1 MSVNQNLINILIIDD
16 SVVDREVYRRYLS
29 QQATVNYKIVE
40 AECGEDGLKIIEN
53 FQPDLILLDY
63 LLPDFNGLEFIAEL
77 KAQTNKIP
85 PIIMLTGQGNE
96 VVAVKAMKS
105 GVKDY
110 LVKGK
115 LTSDSLVISVKN
127 VLQQHH
133 LQSLLTKNKQQ
144 QQLIAETALRIRQSL
159 DLSAILNT
167 AVKEVRLLLNCD
179 RVVVYRF
186 AADMS
191 GDVVAESVKSAW
203 KKSLGEKV
211 IDTCFQSKGTAR
223 YKRGETWAVDNIY
236 QSKLSDC
243 HIKLLEKFQVKANA
257 VVPIL
262 LASSSLESN
271 SSGLWGLLIA
281 HQCNQIR
288 HWEDDDIELLDKL
301 AVHLAIAIQQAELL
315 GNLKSELDTRQK
327 LEAELERLVR
337 VLETS
342 EDYIELADAQGRV
355 IWSNPRMKQI
365 VGMSNDVDVTKLFI
379 ADHHP
384 VWALNVIKEIGVPTA
399 INKGSWLGETAL
411 LTKDDREIPVSQLI
425 LAHKSPEGKVEYI
438 STVMRDLTNQ
448 KQTEKSLKER
458 AEELEWLNQELIKT
472 TSLLTK
478 RNQELDRFAY
488 VTSHDLKAPLR
499 AIANLATWLGEDLEG
514 EIPEEN
520 QHQLQLMQSR
530 VRRMEGLI
538 QGLLEYS
545 RVGRK
550 GSSETIVNVADL
562 LNEVI
567 DSLSP
572 PPGFAIAIAPNMPVF
587 KTDPLQ
593 LEQVFTNLISNAIK
607 YHHQDSG
614 KIEISFKDQG
624 EFYEF
629 AVADDGMGIE
639 PQYHERIFTIFQTL
653 QPRDTIESTGIGLS
667 IVKKLLEERGDSI
680 RVESQLGKG
689 ATFYFTWS
697 KSNRLII

>member
-40 AECGEDGLKIIEN
+40 AECGEDGLEIIEN

-211 IDTCFQSKGTAR
+211 IDTCFQNKGAAR
-223 YKRGETWAVDNIY
+223 YKRGETWAVGNIY

-315 GNLKSELDTRQK
+315 GNLKSELNTRKK
-327 LEAELERLVR
+327 LEAEL
-337 VLETS
+337 
-342 EDYIELADAQGRV
+342 DC
-355 IWSNPRMKQI
+355 
-365 VGMSNDVDVTKLFI
+365 
-379 ADHHP
+379 
-384 VWALNVIKEIGVPTA
+384 
-399 INKGSWLGETAL
+399 
-411 LTKDDREIPVSQLI
+411 
-425 LAHKSPEGKVEYI
+425 
-438 STVMRDLTNQ
+438 
-448 KQTEKSLKER
+448 
-458 AEELEWLNQELIKT
+458 
-472 TSLLTK
+472 
-478 RNQELDRFAY
+478 FAY

-545 RVGRK
+545 RVGCK
-550 GSSETIVNVADL
+550 GNSATIVNVADL
-562 LNEVI
+562 LNQVI

-593 LEQVFTNLISNAIK
+593 LEQVFSNLISNALR

-629 AVADDGMGIE
+629 AVIDDGMGID

-653 QPRDTIESTGIGLS
+653 QARDTIESTGIGLS

-680 RVESQLGKG
+680 RVESQLGEG
-689 ATFYFTWS
+689 ATFCFTWS
-697 KSNRLII
+697 K